1 MLVRVFPLAF
11 YHFSYVPIAHFLW
24 YVEIPDPTLLK
35 PLFPATRGGK
45 FLGML
50 KPTLVDSKPRKLLG
64 LQGARRKAKAPP

>member
-11 YHFSYVPIAHFLW
+11 YHFSYAPIAHFLW

-45 FLGML
+45 RIRMRG
-50 KPTLVDSKPRKLLG
+50 VPRDAETDTG
-64 LQGARRKAKAPP
+64 R